1 MLFTALRSKAVDPPG
16 GWAFIAA
23 DARSAAALITR
34 MPISVARQLEALQH
48 SESATSGASCGA
60 LLVQVPLLEDHQR
73 S

>member
-34 MPISVARQLEALQH
+34 SMAPEDDPRRPAPASRALIRRLDDPH
-48 SESATSGASCGA
+48 EVD
-60 LLVQVPLLEDHQR
+60 LLRVL
-73 S
+73 